1 MKVLITGG
9 AGFVGR
15 HFARR
20 LVNDGNDVLLV
31 DDLSTGL
38 PLEQWAF
45 KPKKWVP
52 SELGTLRLC
61 IGSVRDWLD
70 FAHAFPD
77 GKPTPDHFDLI
88 IHCAAIVGGRLKIEG
103 DPLAVATDLAIDAD
117 FFHWCAQSK
126 HKKTQIIYFSSS
138 AVYPLELQTRA
149 KYMKLNEHL
158 LTFNT
163 SRVSMPDMSY
173 GWSKLSG
180 EYLAKF
186 AVEKYGLDVKI
197 FRPFGGYGEDQSWDY
212 PFPSIIRRV
221 LVGEN
226 PVTVWG
232 SGDQKR
238 DFIHID
244 DVVEGVLATKDLM
257 APGSVLNLGTGRAT
271 SFKELANMACDILK
285 MPAKVLNDDTKPEGV
300 FYRVCD
306 NFNFHQLYEPKV
318 TLEQGILRAG
328 LHLQKVLD
336 GAKVSV

>member
-1 MKVLITGG
+1 MKTAVLGG
-9 AGFVGR
+9 CGFVGR
-15 HFARR
+15 HFVRR
-20 LVNDGNDVLLV
+20 LVEDKHLVWVV
-31 DDLSTGL
+31 DDLSSGL
-38 PLEQWAF
+38 DPKDWAF
-45 KPKKWVP
+45 KPNSPFGINSFSFLK
-52 SELGTLRLC
+52 GNA
-61 IGSVRDWLD
+61 RDWFEWND
-70 FAHAFPD
+70 A
-77 GKPTPDHFDLI
+77 DHFDLI

-117 FFHWCAQSK
+117 FFNWCAQSK

-138 AVYPLELQTRA
+138 AVYPLELQTRT
-149 KYMKLNEHL
+149 KHMKLNEHL

-163 SRVSMPDMSY
+163 SRVSMPDQTY
-173 GWSKLSG
+173 GWAKLSG

-197 FRPFGGYGEDQSWDY
+197 FRPFGGYGEDQDFNY

-232 SGDQKR
+232 SGEQQR

-285 MPAKVLNDDTKPEGV
+285 MPAKVINDDSKPEGV

-306 NFNFHQLYEPKV
+306 NFNFHQIYEPKI

-328 LHLQKVLD
+328 LHMQKALD